1 MRFGRCAAVAIITGE
16 EQAFDWAR
24 NRPSGLDLA
33 AEGIV
38 VITIQSRTN
47 IFGWLTTGDADAP
60 GNLALRDQR
69 LALQWVHNNVQR
81 FGGAAN
87 QVTLLGHGTSG
98 SANAMLHL
106 ASPLSTVY
114 FARLIL
120 MSGTLLSPWS
130 FQVTRNAASTSLA
143 VLRNLACDA
152 SSTASML
159 QCVRQKSVVD
169 LLRAFEN
176 VHQNGNYT
184 RLLGA
189 EVERYL
195 PATERWLPRD
205 PRTVLAEGAGG
216 VVAGMPIMVGICSN
230 EGAFVREQWLELARE
245 SYAALW
251 RHVQETM
258 LPNALEMYGFRNRP
272 STVDSVRATINWR
285 FFEQIP
291 RGSIPDLLAAM
302 QRFVSEVRFERP
314 FFETVEMLATAKAKR
329 RHSDDGN
336 NGDEI
341 GDAAALVADV
351 RAEDDGVMEHRSLT
365 QFDARGDNNGFDDVD
380 NRKTVDG
387 NARLVDDDDDDGQ
400 RSAVGSPSSLFVYSF
415 QQPGTIDMRGRPNF
429 FGGAAHTADLLFLMG
444 PSLFQQIGR
453 RKLTITEEKLC
464 KRMRQTFADFVKTG
478 NPTPGR
484 LFDAWHPYSV
494 SHRYV
499 QVLGGTTTN
508 AAATSMMSPDPYA
521 LQQNREQIVELL
533 ANPDGQRNGDEV
545 TVTSTNL
552 ALNPYAIGQRKIDA
566 NNNNYFGDTR
576 HGKSG
581 YLSDD
586 AAGDSPYTTAMGRV
600 SAFWGALLPGMYHQ
614 QMQLQRGMRGHHNP
628 TEDDSDSDAVAAV
641 DLAAKFRHAFFS
653 MLALVCVLLA
663 MLGVCVY
670 ILRKGHRSRRH
681 IDTSY
686 L

>member
-1 MRFGRCAAVAIITGE
+1 MRFGRCATLAIITGE
-16 EQAFDWAR
+16 EQAFEWAR

-38 VITIQSRTN
+38 VVTIQSRTN
-47 IFGWLTTGDADAP
+47 IFGWLTTGDTDAP
-60 GNLALRDQR
+60 GNLALHDQR
-69 LALQWVHNNVQR
+69 LALHWIHSNVQQ
-81 FGGAAN
+81 FGGAAS

-98 SANAMLHL
+98 AANAMLHL
-106 ASPLSTVY
+106 ASPLSAVY

-120 MSGTLLSPWS
+120 MSGTVLSPWS

-152 SSTASML
+152 PSTESML

-195 PATERWLPRD
+195 PVPERWLARD
-205 PRTVLAEGAGG
+205 PRAVLAEGAGG
-216 VVAGMPIMVGICSN
+216 VVASMPIMVGLCSN
-230 EGAFVREQWLELARE
+230 EGAFVREHWLELARE
-245 SYAALW
+245 GYAALW
-251 RHVQETM
+251 RYVQET
-258 LPNALEMYGFRNRP
+258 LVPNALEMYGFRGKP
-272 STVDSVRATINWR
+272 PLAIDSVRATINWR
-285 FFEQIP
+285 FFEQAP
-291 RGSIPDLLAAM
+291 RGSVPDLLAAM

-314 FFETVEMLATAKAKR
+314 FFETVEMLAAVKAKKR
-329 RHSDDGN
+329 RRSGDDGV
-336 NGDEI
+336 
-341 GDAAALVADV
+341 DASALVSDI
-351 RAEDDGVMEHRSLT
+351 AEDDGIMEHRSAP
-365 QFDARGDNNGFDDVD
+365 QFDDSDNGFDDEID
-380 NRKTVDG
+380 NE
-387 NARLVDDDDDDGQ
+387 NARFTDDDLK
-400 RSAVGSPSSLFVYSF
+400 SPSSLYVYSF
-415 QQPGTIDMRGRPNF
+415 QQPGTIDLRGRPNY

-444 PSLFQQIGR
+444 PSLYQQIGR

-484 LFDAWHPYSV
+484 LFDAWHPYTV

-499 QVLGGTTTN
+499 QVLGGSAAN
-508 AAATSMMSPDPYA
+508 AGTSTAATMMLSADANA
-521 LQQNREQIVELL
+521 LLQNREQIVELL
-533 ANPDGQRNGDEV
+533 SSPGGKSNNGDEV

-566 NNNNYFGDTR
+566 INSNSFDDNQR
-576 HGKSG
+576 HAKSG
-581 YLSDD
+581 YLPDD
-586 AAGDSPYTTAMGRV
+586 ACTDSPYTTAMGRV
-600 SAFWGALLPGMYHQ
+600 STFWGALLPRMYQQ
-614 QMQLQRGMRGHHNP
+614 QMQLQRSANGRNP
-628 TEDDSDSDAVAAV
+628 HDNPDAVAVAAAG

-663 MLGVCVY
+663 MLGICVY
-670 ILRKGHRSRRH
+670 ILRKGHRGRRH
-681 IDTSY
+681 INTSY